1 MSSTLSELAQ
11 LFLNQLKNLDPRLSN
26 IPIGSTYDAI
36 AGATAYAVN
45 ECQTENDL
53 NYQKHFIQTATS
65 SDLDYLV
72 TDQYGSPFTRPQA
85 TQSSGLVTF
94 YLNTETNS
102 VTIPSGT
109 VVKTS
114 SSSGGII
121 NRYTTTASVTLIPV
135 TQTSISVSAICTT
148 SGAIGNVPSNSINQ
162 IESSLSSSLVTVNN
176 INPFSNGADQLS
188 DGNYRTYIYNLLA
201 TYQKY
206 VSSAIQAAALTVSG
220 ILYALPTET
229 TYQVVQWNGS
239 APVGTPF
246 TVNQCNLFVG
256 IQSGTPSPAQ
266 LASVTTAIKSVRAL
280 GVYVNVLGM
289 IGVPI
294 DYTISISLNPSGTNY
309 SNFSKGNFTVLT
321 QQMSDNILSLSIV
334 TAAVPTVTFTP
345 STQLT
350 LLQSQFPTDFASITI
365 TVPATAVT
373 ITGLGQKF
381 IPQTISVVSI

>member
-365 TVPATAVT
+365 TAPATAVT